1 MARKK
6 SAAAHKKVLEAAM
19 RLFAGRGIDNTTMD
33 AIAEESGVSKATIY
47 KHWRDKDDL
56 FLDTLSYLHGADE
69 APPVFDSGDFRAD
82 LIAQLNYQ
90 PAQHRREMIERI
102 MPHLIAYSARDRVF
116 AEHWKARILERPR
129 YQMREMLLRGIKRKQ
144 LVKTL
149 DPEIGIAL
157 LIGPMFYRRV
167 FENRFG
173 YKLPSDLSIHVV
185 NAFLAAYGV
194 PMRKH

>member
-6 SAAAHKKVLEAAM
+6 STEAHQKVLEAAM
-19 RLFAGRGIDNTTMD
+19 GLFAEHGIDNTTMD
-33 AIAEESGVSKATIY
+33 AIAEASGVSKATIY
-47 KHWRDKDDL
+47 KHWQDKDAL
-56 FLDTLSYLHGADE
+56 FLDTLIYLHGADE
-69 APPVFDSGDFRAD
+69 EPPVFDSGDLRAD

-90 PAQHRREMIERI
+90 PAQKRREMIGRI
-102 MPHLIAYSARDRVF
+102 MPHLIAYSARNQIF

-129 YQMREMLLRGIKRKQ
+129 YQLREMLLRGIKRKQ

-173 YKLPSDLSIHVV
+173 YQLPADLPAHAV

-194 PMRKH
+194 KPG